1 MVKEDTLAYIS
12 NKKLV
17 LQLDRK
23 RWLDIIEM
31 FYTQFKESTDPVTRE
46 FCRTQMK
53 FCGEQS
59 QEIKKLIQ
67 QTK

>member
-1 MVKEDTLAYIS
+1 MVKEDTLAYIA

-23 RWLDIIEM
+23 RWLDIIEL
-31 FYTQFKESTDPVTRE
+31 FYKTFKESKDPVTRE
-46 FCRTQMK
+46 FCKNQMK

-59 QEIKKLIQ
+59 QEIKTKLASL
-67 QTK
+67 K